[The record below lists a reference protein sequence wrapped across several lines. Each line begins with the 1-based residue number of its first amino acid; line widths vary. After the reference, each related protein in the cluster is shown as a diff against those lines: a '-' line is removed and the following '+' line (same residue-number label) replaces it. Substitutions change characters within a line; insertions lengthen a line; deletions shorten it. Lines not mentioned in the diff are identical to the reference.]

1 MARRRKKDELPKV
14 EASVQSPTAQRLR
27 RFRVVTWEDGS
38 ERAERCVRRQSR
50 YDDQAYSDFYGVQP
64 ELAVSRNTRDVAS
77 VLGELL
83 GTLKLEVSEMAPEL
97 LADTWKRAAGPVL
110 GLRSQLV
117 SVVKGV
123 ATVRTSHPVVHREL
137 QMMQRALLAAL
148 KREMGD
154 ASTVTSLRVVRG

>member
-1 MARRRKKDELPKV
+1 MARRKKKDELPVV
-14 EASVQSPTAQRLR
+14 EASAKSPTARSPR
-27 RFRVVTWEDGS
+27 RFRMVTWEDGS
-38 ERAERCVRRQSR
+38 ERAERCESRQSR
-50 YDDQAYSDFYGVQP
+50 CDGQAYADFYGVLP
-64 ELAVSRNTRDVAS
+64 VVAVSRNTRDVAS

-117 SVVKGV
+117 SIVKGV

-137 QMMQRALLAAL
+137 QTMQRALLQAL
-148 KREMGD
+148 NREMGD
-154 ASTVTSLRVVRG
+154 ASSVTSLRVVRG